1 MRCMFAR
8 AGGGRE
14 LSQDPGSKTPTKAEA
29 RVVRAPHPLP
39 RVVHFLGTQWPPQR
53 YGLEGGVDLC
63 RRTGSHR
70 CLPGSQKAG
79 VNGVE
84 SIIR

>member
-1 MRCMFAR
+1 MRCMFAG

-39 RVVHFLGTQWPPQR
+39 CVVHFLGTQWPPQR
-53 YGLEGGVDLC
+53 YGLGRPMQEDRVPQVSPWLSKGRGERC
-63 RRTGSHR
+63 RGHH
-70 CLPGSQKAG
+70 
-79 VNGVE
+79 
-84 SIIR
+84 